1 MCFRTLFL
9 ILKHHELLINLQ
21 AYQNRTVQH
30 KKYKKI
36 LYIMYLLGFD
46 IGSSSVKVSLIEGNS
61 GNLVASSFHPKQ
73 EMKITA
79 HKAGWAEQA
88 PELWW
93 ENLKLA
99 LADVLTESK
108 VNPESIESIGISYQM
123 HGLVMVDKNL
133 EVLRPSIIWCD
144 SRAAIYGDKAFN
156 EIGSQRCLTN
166 LLNSPGN
173 FTASKLKWVKE
184 NEPRLFTRVYKVMLP
199 GDYIAMKLTGEI
211 QTTVSGLSEGI
222 MWDFKK
228 NMLADFL
235 FENYGFSAGIIPEI
249 VPTFGTSGQLSAHV
263 ANDIGLSVKTKVSY
277 RAGDQPNN
285 ALSLNVL
292 RPGEIATTAGTSGV
306 VYGVSDEIKYDPQ
319 SRVNTFAHVNYAAEN
334 PRLGVLLCINGT
346 GILNAWLKRM
356 LGENLSYEEMNDI
369 ASSVPVGSDG
379 VTVLPF
385 GNGAERVLNNKNIGS
400 LISGLNFNI
409 HQKSHILRA
418 AQEGIVFSFKYGMDI
433 MKNIGIN
440 PSVIRAGKAN
450 MFLSP
455 IFRETLSGVSGAT
468 IELYNTDGSVGA
480 ARGAGIGSGFY
491 KSFDEAFANL
501 KKLEVIEPDKSK
513 IEEYQNAYNNWKIEL
528 GKAIR

>member
-1 MCFRTLFL
+1 M
-9 ILKHHELLINLQ
+9 H
-21 AYQNRTVQH
+21 
-30 KKYKKI
+30 
-36 LYIMYLLGFD
+36 LLGID
-46 IGSSSVKVSLIEGNS
+46 IGSSSVKVSLINGEN

-93 ENLKLA
+93 ENLKLS
-99 LADVLTESK
+99 LADVMIESK
-108 VNPESIESIGISYQM
+108 VAPESIESIGISYQM

-144 SRAAIYGDKAFN
+144 SRAAVYGDAAFN
-156 EIGSQRCLTN
+156 EIGGQRCLTN

-184 NEPRLFTRVYKVMLP
+184 NEPELFAKVYKIMLP
-199 GDYIAMKLTGEI
+199 GDYIAMKLTGEV

-222 MWDFKK
+222 MWNFKE
-228 NMLADFL
+228 NSLADLL
-235 FENYGFSAGIIPEI
+235 FENYGFSSEIIPEI
-249 VPTFGTSGQLSAHV
+249 VPTFAVQGQV
-263 ANDIGLSVKTKVSY
+263 ADKVAAELGLSSKTKISY

-292 RPGEIATTAGTSGV
+292 NPGEIATTAGTSGV

-319 SRVNTFAHVNYAAEN
+319 SRVNTFAHVNHTAEN
-334 PRLGVLLCINGT
+334 ARLGVLLCINGT

-356 LGENLSYEEMNDI
+356 VAENLSYEEMNDLAAKVAI
-369 ASSVPVGSDG
+369 GSDG
-379 VTVLPF
+379 VTTLPF
-385 GNGAERVLNNKNIGS
+385 GNGAERVLNNKEIGS
-400 LISGLNFNI
+400 MINGVNFNI
-409 HQKSHILRA
+409 HGKGHLLRA
-418 AQEGIVFSFKYGMDI
+418 AQEGIVFSFNYGMEI

-440 PSVIRAGKAN
+440 ASVIRAGQAN

-455 IFRETLSGVSGAT
+455 IFRDTLAGVSGAT

-480 ARGAGIGSGFY
+480 ARGAGVGSGY
-491 KSFDEAFANL
+491 YVSFNEAFTNL
-501 KKLEVIEPDKSK
+501 KKLEVIEPDNSK
-513 IEEYQNAYNNWKIEL
+513 VGQYQEAYENWKIQLE
-528 GKAIR
+528 KAIK